1 MAHPAEKKNAVRHSY
16 VTELL
21 ALSVAAIKHNVADGT
36 ARRWKMEAKENGD
49 DWDLARAA
57 SRRSEGTAGEF
68 TTDFI
73 EEFTI
78 QVNETFE
85 LLKSPEGAA
94 LPLDQRTKILSSLTD
109 MMSKVM
115 KVSGGNKKLEKR
127 TIAAE
132 VVKILAKFVSTKY
145 PEFAPELVEI
155 LTAFGPRLDQELSD

>member
-36 ARRWKMEAKENGD
+36 AR
-49 DWDLARAA
+49 
-57 SRRSEGTAGEF
+57 RRSEGTAGEF

-115 KVSGGNKKLEKR
+115 KVSGGNKRLEKR
-127 TIAAE
+127 TIATE
-132 VVKILAKFVSTKY
+132 VLKILAKFVSTKY
-145 PEFAPELVEI
+145 PEFAPEFVEI
-155 LTAFGPRLDQELSD
+155 LTAFGPKLDTELDD